1 MLASHPM
8 TSPKTFLQFFFP
20 ATLAA
25 LVLGAIVGLT
35 ACGQKAETT
44 APSAAATPA
53 PAGKKIRLAYIAKGL
68 QDVYWKSVE
77 KGLRQAETE
86 AKAAG
91 QNLEVIWD
99 APTAD
104 GDRPA
109 QISMVENYVN
119 QQVDGIILCPLDDNA
134 LVAPVEK
141 AHRVGI
147 PLVIVD
153 STLNYKE
160 TVAFVGTDNHH
171 GGELAGAELARILND
186 KGNVILMRFN
196 PGSASCADREQG
208 FLDELKKHP
217 GITIL
222 SADNYAGTSRDT
234 ALTAGT
240 NLLTAYAGKVDGV
253 YTPNESSTNG
263 MLLALQQA
271 GLAGKVKFVG
281 FDGGA
286 QNMEGLKAG
295 QINALVLQNPYQ
307 MGYLGVKVMLDHLAG
322 KTVSTNIDT
331 GATLLTKD
339 NLDSAPVK
347 ELLSNTV
354 Q

>member
-1 MLASHPM
+1 M
-8 TSPKTFLQFFFP
+8 TSPPSFFRWFIHSSFT
-20 ATLAA
+20 ALTLAA
-25 LVLGAIVGLT
+25 VIGLGA
-35 ACGQKAETT
+35 CGK
-44 APSAAATPA
+44 SSDTPAA

-91 QNLEVIWD
+91 QNVEVTWD
-99 APTAD
+99 APTTD
-104 GDRPA
+104 GDRPG
-109 QISMVENYVN
+109 QITMMENYVN
-119 QQVDGIILCPLDDNA
+119 QHMDGIILCPLDDNA
-134 LVAPVEK
+134 LAAPAEK

-171 GGELAGAELARILND
+171 GGEIAGAELARLLND
-186 KGNVILMRFN
+186 KGSVILMRYN
-196 PGSASCADREQG
+196 PGSASCDDRERG
-208 FLDELKKHP
+208 FLDEMKKHP
-217 GITIL
+217 GIQIL
-222 SADNYAGTSRDT
+222 SSDNYAGPTREK
-234 ALTAGT
+234 ALEQAT
-240 NLLTAYAGKVDGV
+240 NLLSTYAGKVDGIF
-253 YTPNESSTNG
+253 TPNESSTNG

-295 QINALVLQNPYQ
+295 QIHALVLQNPYQ
-307 MGYLGVKVMLDHLAG
+307 MGYIGVKVMLDHLAG
-322 KTVSTNIDT
+322 KTVPANIDT

-347 ELLSNTV
+347 ELLSHTV

>member
-1 MLASHPM
+1 M
-8 TSPKTFLQFFFP
+8 TSPHLFSKHFFRASFT
-20 ATLAA
+20 AFAFAAAVSLAA
-25 LVLGAIVGLT
+25 CGKTSEAPT
-35 ACGQKAETT
+35 ANTATAAPTGQ
-44 APSAAATPA
+44 
-53 PAGKKIRLAYIAKGL
+53 KIRLAYIAKGL

-77 KGLRQAETE
+77 KGLRQAEAE

-91 QNLEVIWD
+91 QNLEVVWD

-104 GDRPA
+104 GDRPG

-119 QQVDGIILCPLDDNA
+119 QHMDGIILCPLDDNA
-134 LVAPVEK
+134 LVAPAEK
-141 AHRVGI
+141 AHRIGI

-171 GGELAGAELARILND
+171 GGELAGEELARLLHD
-186 KGNVILMRFN
+186 QGSVILMRFN

-208 FLDELKKHP
+208 FLDAIKQHP
-217 GITIL
+217 GIQIL
-222 SADNYAGTSRDT
+222 SSDNYAGPSRDKAFET
-234 ALTAGT
+234 GT
-240 NLLTAYAGKVDGV
+240 NLLTTYGGKVDGV
-253 YTPNESSTNG
+253 FTPNESSTGG
-263 MLLALQQA
+263 MLLALQKA

-286 QNMEGLKAG
+286 ANMAGLQAG
-295 QINALVLQNPYQ
+295 QINGLVLQNPYQ

-322 KTVSTNIDT
+322 KTVSTNVDT

-347 ELLSNTV
+347 ELLSHTV

>member
-1 MLASHPM
+1 MTARFFIHASLATIAFAAML
-8 TSPKTFLQFFFP
+8 T
-20 ATLAA
+20 
-25 LVLGAIVGLT
+25 LGA
-35 ACGQKAETT
+35 CGEKAD
-44 APSAAATPA
+44 A

-77 KGLRQAETE
+77 KGLRQAEKE
-86 AKAAG
+86 ANTSG
-91 QNLEVIWD
+91 QNVEVTWD
-99 APTAD
+99 APTTD

-119 QQVDGIILCPLDDNA
+119 QHMDGIILCPLDDNA
-134 LVAPVEK
+134 LVAPAEK

-153 STLNYKE
+153 STLNYPE
-160 TVAFVGTDNHH
+160 TVAFVGTDNHK
-171 GGELAGAELARILND
+171 GGEIAGEELARLLNN
-186 KGNVILMRFN
+186 KGSVVMMRFN
-196 PGSASCADREQG
+196 PGSASCAAREQG
-208 FLDELKKHP
+208 FLDAMKSHP
-217 GITIL
+217 NIQVL
-222 SADNYAGTSRDT
+222 SSDNYAGPTREK
-234 ALTAGT
+234 ALETGA
-240 NLLTAYAGKVDGV
+240 NLLSTYTGKIDGV
-253 YTPNESSTNG
+253 FTPNESSTNG

-286 QNMEGLKAG
+286 QNMDGLKAG
-295 QINALVLQNPYQ
+295 QIQALVLQNPYQ

-322 KTVSTNIDT
+322 KTVPTNIDT

-347 ELLSNTV
+347 ELLSHTV